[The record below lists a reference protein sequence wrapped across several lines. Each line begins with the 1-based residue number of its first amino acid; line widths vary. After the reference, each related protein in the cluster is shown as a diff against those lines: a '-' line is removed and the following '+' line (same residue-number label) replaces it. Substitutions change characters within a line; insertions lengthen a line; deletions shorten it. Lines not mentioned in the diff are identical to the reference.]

1 MVLKFALH
9 IFNVVCLVFGIVM
22 PLRGATT
29 EPKVPIVVIDAGHG
43 GKDPGAVRGSV
54 HEKTINLAVALE
66 LGRQLEKLMPRVK
79 IVYTRSDDTFVE
91 LGERTTIAN
100 EAEADLFVSIH
111 TNSNPNSRIA
121 GTETYVMGADKNS
134 ANLAVS
140 MRENGVI
147 SLEADYH
154 TRYEGYDPKS
164 SESLIIF
171 SLMQYAYQSQ
181 SLALARGVETAYKGV
196 GLASRGV
203 RQAGFL
209 VLWRTAMPS
218 ILTEVGFISNP
229 SQLRELTSVKG
240 QKSLASALAKAI
252 KLYVEQNFNGSI
264 PVQTVEPV
272 VRVNEKPQVV
282 DIKADDRIEN
292 ISKNTVTYSVQ
303 IKSSSKPIT
312 INSTNFGPLVMQV
325 KELKVKNIYKY
336 CLKEVDSYKE
346 ALLLQSKLRKIYQ
359 DAFVVAFCDGEQ
371 ISVGAAKQKS
381 K

>member
-1 MVLKFALH
+1 
-9 IFNVVCLVFGIVM
+9 M

-196 GLASRGV
+196 WPRAGCVKQVFWCFGV
-203 RQAGFL
+203 QRC
-209 VLWRTAMPS
+209 P
-218 ILTEVGFISNP
+218 
-229 SQLRELTSVKG
+229 
-240 QKSLASALAKAI
+240 
-252 KLYVEQNFNGSI
+252 
-264 PVQTVEPV
+264 
-272 VRVNEKPQVV
+272 
-282 DIKADDRIEN
+282 
-292 ISKNTVTYSVQ
+292 
-303 IKSSSKPIT
+303 
-312 INSTNFGPLVMQV
+312 
-325 KELKVKNIYKY
+325 
-336 CLKEVDSYKE
+336 
-346 ALLLQSKLRKIYQ
+346 
-359 DAFVVAFCDGEQ
+359 AF
-371 ISVGAAKQKS
+371 
-381 K
+381 

>member
-1 MVLKFALH
+1 
-9 IFNVVCLVFGIVM
+9 M

-171 SLMQYAYQSQ
+171 S
-181 SLALARGVETAYKGV
+181 
-196 GLASRGV
+196 
-203 RQAGFL
+203 
-209 VLWRTAMPS
+209 
-218 ILTEVGFISNP
+218 
-229 SQLRELTSVKG
+229 
-240 QKSLASALAKAI
+240 
-252 KLYVEQNFNGSI
+252 
-264 PVQTVEPV
+264 
-272 VRVNEKPQVV
+272 
-282 DIKADDRIEN
+282 
-292 ISKNTVTYSVQ
+292 
-303 IKSSSKPIT
+303 
-312 INSTNFGPLVMQV
+312 
-325 KELKVKNIYKY
+325 
-336 CLKEVDSYKE
+336 
-346 ALLLQSKLRKIYQ
+346 
-359 DAFVVAFCDGEQ
+359 
-371 ISVGAAKQKS
+371 
-381 K
+381 